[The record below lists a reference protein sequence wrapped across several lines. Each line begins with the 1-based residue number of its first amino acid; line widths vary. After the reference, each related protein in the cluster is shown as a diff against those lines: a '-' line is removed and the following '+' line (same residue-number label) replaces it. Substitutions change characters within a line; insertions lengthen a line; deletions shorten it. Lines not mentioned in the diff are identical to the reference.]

1 MIHRAIHFATAC
13 HQNQTRKETSIPY
26 ILHCLEAGTIA
37 ASLTNEDGRVDTD
50 VVASAIL
57 HDTIEDTFVTYD
69 TLKEAFNENIA
80 DLVRLQSEDKSKS
93 WTERKQDTMDFLQAN
108 ESKAVEIAILSDKLS
123 NMRSIHKEYQVKK
136 DQLWE
141 KFNAGKESQHWYYST
156 IADSLYQV
164 RDTEEYKEYKE
175 LIKKTFVDLY

>member
-1 MIHRAIHFATAC
+1 MINRAIHFATVC
-13 HQNQTRKETSIPY
+13 HQNQTRKETNIPY

-37 ASLTNEDGRVDTD
+37 ASLTNEDGHVDSD
-50 VVASAIL
+50 IVASAIL
-57 HDTIEDTFVTYD
+57 HDTIEDAYVTYD

-80 DLVRLQSEDKSKS
+80 NLVRCQSEDKSKP
-93 WTERKQDTMDFLQAN
+93 WAERKQDTMNFLQEN
-108 ESKAVEIAILSDKLS
+108 KSKAVEIAILSDKLS
-123 NMRSIHKEYQVKK
+123 NMRSIFKEYQVRK

-164 RDTEEYKEYKE
+164 RDTDEYKEYKE
-175 LIKKTFVDLY
+175 LIKKTFGSLY